1 MSSYHALD
9 DEGGSSLAPSQSF
22 ALQPAKGRQV
32 HAQSIGGESTFGTH
46 FMETLTAGSVLPE
59 KLSRDDVIRS
69 ARHFKLLKP
78 ITGNR
83 LKWNLLWVL
92 FIWIVC
98 GFPIYAPYVFGCAA
112 AWYGVASLLSFF
124 VVVWAAAIVFTSY
137 YVIFLYRGMDKDY
150 KLTYPKETVCYH
162 IIVLTIYKVS
172 GRWARVPA
180 IIQCTSRCERGRS
193 FHRCAI
199 GSTLMCARCVSL
211 CCAQDDMEVVMR
223 TVGSIAKQTEAKRI
237 VMLLAWEGRTPDREA
252 RTAQMKAA
260 FSNSFHM
267 LLFSVHPFRLPHEIA
282 SKAASVCSSLFR
294 CASIVECALSAVAD
308 CIRFVCC
315 VPVSQQRQLGPAL
328 RDSSPVRACG
338 SQERQSFHG
347 HGQSPLLSHSPCMHR
362 RAVPSVSLVLPC
374 CATCLLLCRPATA
387 TLFSTS
393 VTSRL

>member
-1 MSSYHALD
+1 MSAYHALD
-9 DEGGSSLAPSQSF
+9 DDGGSSLAPSQSF

-46 FMETLTAGSVLPE
+46 FMETLTAGTVLPE

-78 ITGNR
+78 ITNNR

-92 FIWIVC
+92 FIWLVC
-98 GFPIYAPYVFGCAA
+98 GFPIYSPYVFGCAA

-124 VVVWAAAIVFTSY
+124 VVVWAAAIFFTTY

-150 KLTYPKETVCYH
+150 KLTYPRETVCYH
-162 IIVLTIYKVS
+162 IIVLTIYK
-172 GRWARVPA
+172 
-180 IIQCTSRCERGRS
+180 
-193 FHRCAI
+193 
-199 GSTLMCARCVSL
+199 
-211 CCAQDDMEVVMR
+211 DDMEVVMR

-282 SKAASVCSSLFR
+282 SKAAYVYVPSRFAPVPSP
-294 CASIVECALSAVAD
+294 LSARAHS
-308 CIRFVCC
+308 RFAVCC
-315 VPVSQQRQLGPAL
+315 VSRQQCQLGPAL
-328 RDSSPVRACG
+328 CDSPFV
-338 SQERQSFHG
+338 
-347 HGQSPLLSHSPCMHR
+347 
-362 RAVPSVSLVLPC
+362 
-374 CATCLLLCRPATA
+374 
-387 TLFSTS
+387 
-393 VTSRL
+393 